1 MEKTSRYMLKV
12 NLLYRLIIS
21 MFSQHYPQ
29 LQSNMLIRS
38 AKKRQEEEA
47 RTKRTNRMLIG
58 MVSSHWWIAWTSVH
72 VTAVLISDW
81 SQVVIFG
88 TCWFPINLI
97 NLVADCMDLGD
108 KEFSY
113 MNDELTTIK
122 LTFTIPLCN
131 TTNAPTVL

>member
-1 MEKTSRYMLKV
+1 MLKV

-58 MVSSHWWIAWTSVH
+58 MVSSDWWIAWTSGH

-97 NLVADCMDLGD
+97 NLVADCMDLGGN
-108 KEFSY
+108 EFKLY
-113 MNDELTTIK
+113 DELTT
-122 LTFTIPLCN
+122 
-131 TTNAPTVL
+131 